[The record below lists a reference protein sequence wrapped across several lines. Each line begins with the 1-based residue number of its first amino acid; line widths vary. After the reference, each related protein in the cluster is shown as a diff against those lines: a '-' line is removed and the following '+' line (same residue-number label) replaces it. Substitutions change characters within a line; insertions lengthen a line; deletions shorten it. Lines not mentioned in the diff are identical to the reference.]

1 MIPHV
6 PLLLPQTIL
15 MFGGCLFLIGG
26 LSPRGKRLW
35 GPACLLLLTLCGLC
49 LAAVGGDV
57 DDGSS
62 AEPLRH
68 EEALIDSP
76 SIRNSDDVAGSPGLF
91 VADTLAMASAWC
103 CLGAGLLFALCAL
116 DGWRSTDV
124 ASEFFGL
131 MLLCLSGV
139 MLVGMANDLV
149 VLYLGLELAGIP
161 LFALLRLSGG
171 QARPHTAST
180 NFLLLGILSSA
191 LLLYGFSLL
200 YGLAGTTNLG
210 EIQALFTSSNM
221 PNFVEET
228 VAGGSVLGVVVIV
241 LIAAG
246 LGFRVFAVPFHFGMP
261 DICETTTTWNA
272 GFLAVVFL
280 GGGFVAL
287 IRLLAGTMAGY
298 EDAVQLVV
306 LVLAGLTMSVGN
318 TLALFQKNVRRML
331 AYAAIGHAGFALV
344 GVAAGLR
351 DLSALAHGSERVS
364 PVPDGIAASLFF
376 LVGYLLA
383 EAGLFAVLV
392 YLARKDRQIEFLED
406 LAGLIRTEPLAAT
419 SAGICLLSLAGLPP
433 LAGFWG
439 RFFLL
444 TSALSIQAATEQSA
458 LTVASQVS
466 VLLGLVMAVNLLL
479 TAAVCLRIAV
489 PVFFANPVARPRPS
503 GGEAALGAATISAIV
518 LVGIGLIPGP
528 LLRSLENVDLRGSR
542 NQPGVTVSV
551 ESSESYSRR
560 GTGRLEDALPPPAM
574 QKKGVEPSGLH

>member
-1 MIPHV
+1 MIPQI

-35 GPACLLLLTLCGLC
+35 GPACLLLLFVCGLC
-49 LAAVGGDV
+49 LAAAGGDV
-57 DDGSS
+57 DGGSN
-62 AEPLRH
+62 AAPLQF
-68 EEALIDSP
+68 EAKLTDSP
-76 SIRNSDDVAGSPGLF
+76 SIRNNDDVDTPRSLF
-91 VADTLAMASAWC
+91 VADTLAMASGWC

-124 ASEFFGL
+124 ASECFGL

-139 MLVGMANDLV
+139 MLVGLANDLV
-149 VLYLGLELAGIP
+149 VMYLGLELAGLP
-161 LFALLRLSGG
+161 VFALLRLSGG
-171 QARPHTAST
+171 QTTPRTAST

-210 EIQALFTSSNM
+210 EIQALFASSDK
-221 PNFVEET
+221 PDFVGEA
-228 VAGGSVLGVVVIV
+228 VSGGSVLGVVVIV
-241 LIAAG
+241 LIVAG
-246 LGFRVFAVPFHFGMP
+246 LGFRVFSVPFHFGMP

-287 IRLLAGTMAGY
+287 IRLLAGTMAGF
-298 EDAVQLVV
+298 EEAVQLVV

-318 TLALFQKNVRRML
+318 MLALFQKNVRRML
-331 AYAAIGHAGFALV
+331 AYATIGHAGFALV

-383 EAGLFAVLV
+383 EAGLFAVLI

-406 LAGLIRTEPLAAT
+406 LAGLIRAEPLAAT
-419 SAGICLLSLAGLPP
+419 SAGICLLSLAGIPP

-444 TSALSIQAATEQSA
+444 TSALSIQAATEQSV
-458 LTVASQVS
+458 LPVASQVT
-466 VLLGLVMAVNLLL
+466 VLLGLVMAINLLL
-479 TAAVCLRIAV
+479 SAAVCLRIAV
-489 PVFFANPVARPRPS
+489 PVFFANPVARLRPS
-503 GGEAALGAATISAIV
+503 GGEAALGAAMISALI
-518 LVGIGLIPGP
+518 LVGIGLMPGP
-528 LLRSLENVDLRGSR
+528 LLRSLDAVGLRDSLNQRGVTASVQSSKSFPRRETGSR
-542 NQPGVTVSV
+542 
-551 ESSESYSRR
+551 
-560 GTGRLEDALPPPAM
+560 EDTLRQTALR
-574 QKKGVEPSGLH
+574 